1 MCDEKLNHAEDYDI
15 LLKILNKY
23 EGHFINKR
31 LIKYR
36 IHDNNQSKHY
46 KLESIFES
54 IYLLKKYQNYSQA
67 KIGLMKLIMIL
78 TYHLILIQWKKIF

>member
-23 EGHFINKR
+23 DGYFINKR

-36 IHDNNQSKHY
+36 IHDANQSKFY
-46 KLESIFES
+46 KIESILES
-54 IYLLKKYQNYSQA
+54 IYLLKQYKKHFQA
-67 KIGLMKLIMIL
+67 KIGLIKLIMIL